1 MIKIWFLDTISDVL
15 FYLRSMQCDDVFN
28 ISGEVGSLICHNP
41 WVFVG
46 LTNAVKV
53 VIFGLFNITVLA
65 KLVINFLCLL
75 IIDIIA

>member
-15 FYLRSMQCDDVFN
+15 FYLRSMQCVDMVN
-28 ISGEVGSLICHNP
+28 ISGEVGSLISEDE

-53 VIFGLFNITVLA
+53 S
-65 KLVINFLCLL
+65 
-75 IIDIIA
+75 